1 MNQADGYVQDIAYA
15 GIIDTTPTISAF
27 VVGHKIKPKTAKV
40 KEVRDS
46 EDDKNVIGTVRAT
59 TYSTLIDTAQRR
71 LFRLRGSLENRFSGF
86 DQHSEIEEIL
96 GEGYQTSLID
106 RNAS

>member
-1 MNQADGYVQDIAYA
+1 MIHQ
-15 GIIDTTPTISAF
+15 TCW
-27 VVGHKIKPKTAKV
+27 
-40 KEVRDS
+40 RDS

-71 LFRLRGSLENRFSGF
+71 LFRLRGSLENRFGGF
-86 DQHSEIEEIL
+86 DQYSEIEEIL